1 MLNLKP
7 PPPSYR
13 DLLRKSEL
21 KLKLKLKLGLRSEF
35 KPQSGMELEFKSE
48 LEYELRLEYQ
58 FKITTSLI
66 YIHIYPMSP
75 NAPSMPPPCPFF
87 SFSLFSLLLR
97 KQTAKTT
104 RNSSYIVRAVSARGD
119 MSLSFTLSFFSSFI
133 RSCGGGMWA
142 CGRVGIASL
151 PSE

>member
-13 DLLRKSEL
+13 DLLRKSES

-35 KPQSGMELEFKSE
+35 KLQSGMELEFKPE
-48 LEYELRLEYQ
+48 LEYELKLEYQ

-75 NAPSMPPPCPFF
+75 MSPPCTLRIPSSPSPSSSCCCVNRLQRQRATVLILYELRPPEATCPFL
-87 SFSLFSLLLR
+87 SLFHSLVRLF
-97 KQTAKTT
+97 
-104 RNSSYIVRAVSARGD
+104 VRAGE
-119 MSLSFTLSFFSSFI
+119 
-133 RSCGGGMWA
+133 A
-142 CGRVGIASL
+142 CGRVGV
-151 PSE
+151 